1 MGMHVCYENV
11 YAQQLQVEGVQG
23 AVVGVRRRIR
33 RDEDPSSG
41 LASLR
46 TSKLF
51 LRIARVRRNE
61 APLPDESACSRRVIG
76 VLCMCNW
83 NL

>member
-1 MGMHVCYENV
+1 MCVHVCYENV

-23 AVVGVRRRIR
+23 AVAGVRRRIR

-61 APLPDESACSRRVIG
+61 APLPDESVCSRRVIG